1 MKGIE
6 KKVKEQEIYIKN
18 RQIAFKEALK
28 NVVSLEGNDLQVEK
42 KLLAFI
48 MKETVGSKNF
58 DEIQSLSEPTNL
70 FRDMVY
76 QPKEI

>member
-1 MKGIE
+1 
-6 KKVKEQEIYIKN
+6 
-18 RQIAFKEALK
+18 
-28 NVVSLEGNDLQVEK
+28 
-42 KLLAFI
+42 

>member
-1 MKGIE
+1 MQIQ
-6 KKVKEQEIYIKN
+6 KVKEQEIYIKN

-76 QPKEI
+76 QP